1 MVELTG
7 IQRGTGAKVK
17 ADMQGGV
24 VVFRGAVKATV
35 PFAEL
40 GAEARGTLLSLTYKD
55 HVFDLAAGS
64 KAAGFASKIVRG

>member
-17 ADMQGGV
+17 ADIQADM
-24 VVFRGAVKATV
+24 VVFRGAIKAKV
-35 PFAEL
+35 PYSDL

-55 HVFDLAAGS
+55 HIIDLAAGS
-64 KAAGFASKIVRG
+64 KAASFASKIVRA